1 MASDSSVPISWIL
14 LFVALALGAG
24 AVALSFVAGSAIPSV
39 LGVSPVLQ

>member
-24 AVALSFVAGSAIPSV
+24 AVALSFVSGSVVPGA
-39 LGVSPVLQ
+39 LGLPLF